1 MNARR
6 SRTQL
11 SVALVALTQI
21 AAASRTYAAT
31 NTIVTTVSVSRQFA
45 ASANDPILPSALCVY
60 AEHIKQEWLGRM
72 DATDAWRDPILL
84 VVRPRTPAQTN
95 MPTIWM
101 AVFQTDEHLKYQI
114 HCLIPPRIDEAEL
127 LTTIVDA
134 LCSEWA
140 NRKQITVS
148 GHPYTAPAMP
158 TWLVQGLA
166 ASIQGR
172 YEFLL
177 SIAQRSVEAG
187 RPQQAADLLD
197 TRVLPSDPMDRE
209 LFRAD
214 AWIFTE
220 SLLALPDGPRKL
232 QGFLST
238 LGEQKVASN
247 AFWRIYQQ
255 DFPKS
260 IALEKWWSL
269 EQARRTSVS
278 LAQDLPVQ
286 ETARRLDS
294 ILLTRLNSVRRRGE
308 KAEELTVPISNLWR
322 YADAPWLNNVLKLK
336 IDRLGTLRSQAHPL
350 YQAVVDKYIDA
361 ASWLYRGSVIRF
373 RRGID
378 NAEAAQAV
386 AETRSGKIA
395 AYMDQAERI
404 YAPQEQSKVLAA
416 YFQTLAQFQ
425 KIEDERRNPISDY
438 LDKFDH

>member
-11 SVALVALTQI
+11 SVAAVVLTQI
-21 AAASRTYAAT
+21 AVASCAHAAT
-31 NTIVTTVSVSRQFA
+31 NAVVTTVSVSRQFA
-45 ASANDPILPSALCVY
+45 ASANDPLLPSALCVY
-60 AEHIKQEWLGRM
+60 AEQVKREWLARM
-72 DATDAWRDPILL
+72 DVTDAWRDPILL
-84 VVRPRTPAQTN
+84 VVRPRTTGQTN
-95 MPTIWM
+95 TPAIWM
-101 AVFQTDEHLKYQI
+101 AVFRTDEHLKYQI

-140 NRKQITVS
+140 NRAQITVS

-158 TWLVQGLA
+158 SWLVQGLA

-187 RPQQAADLLD
+187 RPQQAADLLAMK
-197 TRVLPSDPMDRE
+197 VLPPDPMDRE

-220 SLLALPDGPRKL
+220 SLLALPGGPRKL
-232 QGFLST
+232 QGFLAT

-247 AFWRIYQQ
+247 AFWTVYQQ
-255 DFPKS
+255 DFPKP
-260 IALEKWWSL
+260 ITLEKWWSL

-278 LAQDLPVQ
+278 LAQDLSMQ
-286 ETARRLDS
+286 ETVRQLDS
-294 ILLTRLNSVRRRGE
+294 ILLTRLNSASERGG
-308 KAEELTVPISNLWR
+308 KTTELKVSISKLWR
-322 YADAPWLNNVLKLK
+322 YADFPWLKNVMKLK
-336 IDRLGTLRSQAHPL
+336 IDRLGALRSQAHPL
-350 YQAVVDKYIDA
+350 YQPVVDKYIDA
-361 ASWLYRGSVIRF
+361 ATWLYRGSVIRF
-373 RRGID
+373 RRGVD
-378 NAEAAQAV
+378 KAEAAQAA
-386 AETRSGKIA
+386 AETRSGRIA

-404 YAPQEQSKVLAA
+404 YAPQEQSKVLAG

>member
-6 SRTQL
+6 SRKRL
-11 SVALVALTQI
+11 SVAAVLLTQI
-21 AAASRTYAAT
+21 AAALSARAAT
-31 NTIVTTVSVSRQFA
+31 NAVVTTVSVSRQFA
-45 ASANDPILPSALCVY
+45 ASANDSILPSALCVY
-60 AEHIKQEWLGRM
+60 AEQVKREWLARM
-72 DATDAWRDPILL
+72 DVNDAWRDPILL
-84 VVRPRTPAQTN
+84 VVRPCTAAQTN
-95 MPTIWM
+95 MPAIWM
-101 AVFQTDEHLKYQI
+101 VVFQTDEHLKYQI

-140 NRKQITVS
+140 NRAQITVS
-148 GHPYTAPAMP
+148 GHPYTAPAVP
-158 TWLVQGLA
+158 AWLVQGLA

-197 TRVLPSDPMDRE
+197 MKALPSDPMDRQ
-209 LFRAD
+209 LFRAN

-220 SLLALPDGPRKL
+220 SLLALPDGPPKL
-232 QGFLST
+232 QRFLAI

-247 AFWRIYQQ
+247 AFWRVYHQ
-255 DFPKS
+255 DFPEP

-269 EQARRTSVS
+269 EQAQRASVG
-278 LAQDLPVQ
+278 LAQDLSEQ

-294 ILLTRLNSVRRRGE
+294 ILLTRLDSVRQRGE

-322 YADAPWLNNVLKLK
+322 YTDAPWLKNVLKLK

-350 YQAVVDKYIDA
+350 YQPVVDKYIDA
-361 ASWLYRGSVIRF
+361 VTRLYRGSVIRF
-373 RRGID
+373 RRGVD
-378 NAEAAQAV
+378 NAEAARAA
-386 AETRSGKIA
+386 AEKRSDGIA
-395 AYMDQAERI
+395 AYMDQAERV
-404 YAPQEQSKVLAA
+404 YAPQEQSKVFAG